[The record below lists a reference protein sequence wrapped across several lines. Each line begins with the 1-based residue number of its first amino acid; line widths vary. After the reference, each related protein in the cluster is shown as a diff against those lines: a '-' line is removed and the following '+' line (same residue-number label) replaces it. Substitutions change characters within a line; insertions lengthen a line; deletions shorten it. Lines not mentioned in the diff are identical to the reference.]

1 MRLPNLVSYLSV
13 RTPGDLLKATDYS
26 QKWANHEMS
35 NFEYLMKL
43 NTIAGRS
50 YNDLSQYP
58 VFPWILKDYTS
69 ETLDLN
75 NTDIFRDLA
84 KPIGVLNKKFE
95 DYVRQ
100 K

>member
-1 MRLPNLVSYLSV
+1 MRLPNLHSNTSV
-13 RTPGDLLKATDYS
+13 RSQIDLLKVSDYT
-26 QKWANHEMS
+26 QRWCNHEIS
-35 NFEYLMKL
+35 NFEYLMIL

-58 VFPWILKDYTS
+58 VFPWILRDYTS
-69 ETLDLN
+69 ETLDLAN
-75 NTDIFRDLA
+75 PAVYRDLS
-84 KPIGVLNKKFE
+84 KPVGVLNKKYE

>member
-1 MRLPNLVSYLSV
+1 MRLPNMQSYLSV
-13 RTPGDLLKATDYS
+13 RTPADLLKATDYT
-26 QKWANHEMS
+26 QRWCNHDMS

-50 YNDLSQYP
+50 YNDLTQYP
-58 VFPWILKDYTS
+58 VFPWILKDYVST
-69 ETLDLN
+69 ELDLN
-75 NTDIFRDLA
+75 NSEVYRDLS
-84 KPIGVLNKKFE
+84 KPVGVLNKKFE